1 MTFFNIIV
9 HGVPDGQKVWSS
21 DPLKQKGY
29 IDAFYQLNPAHL
41 KRSFK
46 WRRGLKGMSAFAT
59 ITI

>member
-29 IDAFYQLNPAHL
+29 IDAFYQPKSGAPETLFQVEA
-41 KRSFK
+41 RVE
-46 WRRGLKGMSAFAT
+46 GE
-59 ITI
+59 